1 MTVHEAQLVG
11 REERVEGLLRV
22 VQDVDEPRAVGTRLR
37 EDGTDVRAAI
47 EQGELDAHPYD
58 APLGCIVTLG
68 QGAADDGD
76 LPLLHG
82 VGFPGVH
89 DEREEV
95 ALVVEQVHRLLVA
108 APESI
113 VGLDEDVPVEPPAVR
128 ERDLDSAPELLD
140 SILAHPPSVG
150 TSPAN
155 FKRELL
161 RDERVAR
168 ASATGYV
175 AGVIGRLI
183 AILALLAA
191 NGFFVAAEF
200 SIVRSR
206 RSRLEAMARGGD
218 SRARIVLR
226 ATANLAKLLS
236 AVQFG
241 VTLASIGIGALAEE
255 ALSHLFVQLFADW
268 PLLARVGLGA
278 GFGTLCALAI
288 VTYGHVVFG
297 ELAPRGAALNH
308 PEEVARWLVPP
319 LLVFAWLVS
328 PVTWLLNRSADR
340 VLRLFG
346 QEPAREEENVHSS
359 QELRILVEQSQEV
372 GALERQDAALIEG
385 VFEFSEKNAREVM
398 TPRTAIDALDVE
410 ATLDEAVSLVVETQ
424 RSRYPVYEETLDNI
438 IGLVLAKDLIPLLR
452 ERPAEFTV
460 RAMMRPVHVVPGSRE
475 VEEVLADFKRLKEH
489 MAVVLDEYGGT
500 AGIVTM
506 EDLLEEIVGEILDE
520 YDEPELPT
528 TTAPDADVL
537 IPGSLNIGEMNERF
551 GLEVPDDDYTTVGG
565 FVFGALGRLPVVGD
579 RVTASHAL
587 FTVKAMDG
595 RRIETL
601 AVDLHSI
608 GDRREKQRDN

>member
-1 MTVHEAQLVG
+1 MIPEC
-11 REERVEGLLRV
+11 
-22 VQDVDEPRAVGTRLR
+22 
-37 EDGTDVRAAI
+37 
-47 EQGELDAHPYD
+47 DA
-58 APLGCIVTLG
+58 
-68 QGAADDGD
+68 
-76 LPLLHG
+76 
-82 VGFPGVH
+82 
-89 DEREEV
+89 
-95 ALVVEQVHRLLVA
+95 
-108 APESI
+108 
-113 VGLDEDVPVEPPAVR
+113 
-128 ERDLDSAPELLD
+128 
-140 SILAHPPSVG
+140 
-150 TSPAN
+150 
-155 FKRELL
+155 
-161 RDERVAR
+161 RVAR
-168 ASATGYV
+168 ASAAGYV
-175 AGVIGRLI
+175 PCVLARIL
-183 AILALLAA
+183 AILGLLAA

-218 SRARIVLR
+218 ARARIVLR

-255 ALSHLFVQLFADW
+255 ALSHAFTQTFAQW

-278 GFGTLCALAI
+278 GFGTVCALAI

-319 LLVFAWLVS
+319 LLVFAWIVS
-328 PVTWLLNRSADR
+328 PFTWLLNRSANR
-340 VLRLFG
+340 VLKTLG
-346 QEPAREEENVHSS
+346 QTPARPEENVHSS

-410 ATLDEAVSLVVETQ
+410 ATLDEALNLVVDAQ
-424 RSRYPVYEETLDNI
+424 RSRYPVYEESLDNI
-438 IGLVLAKDLIPLLR
+438 VGLVLAKDLIPLLR
-452 ERPAEFTV
+452 HPPEQFTV
-460 RAMMRPVHVVPGSRE
+460 RALMRPVHVVPGSRE

-520 YDEPELPT
+520 YDEPELQAAST
-528 TTAPDADVL
+528 SDADVL
-537 IPGSLNIGEMNERF
+537 MAGAMNIGEMNERF
-551 GLEVPDDDYTTVGG
+551 GLEVPDDDYTTIGG
-565 FVFGALGRLPVVGD
+565 YVFGALGRLPVVGD
-579 RVTASHAL
+579 RVTASHAV

-608 GDRREKQRDN
+608 GDRREKARSEGL